1 MEKLSANSKLGQRYV
16 EAYKASTWHT
26 LKDAYV
32 KPSAAKQAAFER
44 CQQKCEAENG
54 DRLRVIS
61 ANHQFFAVAF
71 EVKNSFGAT
80 GLRVITKYHDY
91 LITKYHDYL
100 IYSGSTL

>member
-16 EAYKASTWHT
+16 EAYEASTWHT
-26 LKDAYV
+26 LKEAYR
-32 KPSAAKQAAFER
+32 KPSATKQATFKR

-61 ANHQFFAVAF
+61 AGRQFFAVAF

-80 GLRVITKYHDY
+80 ELRVITKC
-91 LITKYHDYL
+91 HDYL
-100 IYSGSTL
+100 IYFGSKL